1 MSLRLFWRCEG
12 TTLDGTHDYSALA
25 GTITP
30 AVQGTVSINSAAARI
45 GSNGILIG
53 AANSHFRFDN
63 SAGAS
68 QYVNRLAGAVGFFF
82 RVTDD
87 PSALTAI
94 FNARGINASD
104 FIALQINN
112 ALNSAAGIARLSIG
126 STDTGGATVHVI
138 ATGTG
143 LAENTWYWGEI
154 AWDQPNSERG
164 VWIYDTTRTTLLQSA
179 TSNAAFVAPLDLNL
193 STGLRV
199 GEVFGTAMLGH
210 IDNLFVGDAYDDH
223 DLFRDN
229 ADISSYT
236 QYDLD
241 EPTISSVGS
250 MYAGQTGVAI
260 AGALF
265 GSTQGSGRV
274 VISPTDNIADVDAEE
289 QTVTSWADGAIAFTV
304 VLGALDLDTN
314 LYVFVENDSGQSNAA
329 GFVKQI
335 NSRPYVRETLVD
347 LTGAAV
353 VSEASI
359 VMLVWRA
366 NPTTGAPNP
375 NQALTVS
382 TNGAGLLDQV
392 IDRGSLATG
401 DPVWVALLKNGTP
414 ARGTLRKVTPVY
426 E

>member
-25 GTITP
+25 GAITP
-30 AVQGTVSINSAAARI
+30 AVQGTVSINAAAARF

-68 QYVNRLAGAVGFFF
+68 QYVNRQAGAAGFWF

-94 FNARGINASD
+94 FNARGISASD

-126 STDTGGATVHVI
+126 STDTGGGTVHVI

-143 LAENTWYWGEI
+143 LAENTWYFGVI

-164 VWIYDTTRTTLLQSA
+164 VWIYDTAGALVQSA
-179 TSNAAFVAPLDLNL
+179 TSNTAFVAPLDLNL

-210 IDNLFVGDAYDDH
+210 IDNLFVGDAYDDR
-223 DLFRDN
+223 DLFLDN
-229 ADISSYT
+229 REITSYT

-241 EPTISSVGS
+241 EPTISAAGT

-260 AGALF
+260 TGALF

-274 VISPTDNIADVDAEE
+274 VISPSDDIDDVDAEE
-289 QTVTSWADGAIAFTV
+289 QTVTSWADGAIAITV
-304 VLGALDLDTN
+304 VLGGLDLDTG
-314 LYVFVENDSGQSNAA
+314 LYLFVENDSGQSNAA
-329 GFVKQI
+329 GFAVEI
-335 NSRPYVRETLVD
+335 DSRPYVRETLID

-359 VMLVWRA
+359 TMLVWRA
-366 NPTTGAPNP
+366 LPTTGAPNP
-375 NQALTVS
+375 DQALTVS
-382 TNGAGLLDQV
+382 TNGAGLVDQV
-392 IDRGSLATG
+392 ITRGALAVN
-401 DPVWVALLKNGTP
+401 DPVWIAFLKNGSP
-414 ARGTLRKVTPVY
+414 ARGTLRKITPVY